1 MNRNFV
7 WAALAGV
14 VLIGSRPTH
23 AADALPS
30 PESILDRYVEVT
42 GGRQAYERLKSEIAT
57 GTMEYSAQG
66 IKGTITR
73 YEASDPDRYYAV
85 LDIPGVGKIEMGV
98 SGGVAWENSAL
109 LGPRVKSGEEK
120 AQAVREA
127 TMNATLKW
135 RTLFPKVETAGME
148 TLQGEPCYKVV
159 MTPAEG
165 KPEVMYFQ
173 KKSGLAVKT
182 TTVAVSQMG
191 EIPVEVTVTNYK
203 DFGGVLAPAKVTN
216 KAAGQEFTISIE
228 KVQVNPDLPA
238 DRFALPA
245 EVRALIEKGNEK
257 VAGKGA
263 GAAK

>member
-1 MNRNFV
+1 MNRRV
-7 WAALAGV
+7 TVPLLGAVL
-14 VLIGSRPTH
+14 LIGWRPAP

-42 GGRQAYERLKSEIAT
+42 GGKQAYERRKTEIAT
-57 GTMEYSAQG
+57 GTLEYAAQG
-66 IKGTITR
+66 IKGTITH
-73 YEASDPDRYYAV
+73 YEAEPDRYYAV
-85 LDIPGVGKIEMGV
+85 LDIPGIGKIEMGV

-109 LGPRVKSGEEK
+109 LGPRVKTGEEK

-135 RTLFPKVETAGME
+135 RTLFPKVETVGVE
-148 TLQGEPCYKVV
+148 ILEGEECYKVV
-159 MTPAEG
+159 MTPPEG

-191 EIPVEVTVTNYK
+191 EVPVEVTVKNYK
-203 DFGGVLAPAKVTN
+203 EFGGVLTPAKVTN
-216 KAAGQEFTISIE
+216 KAAGQEFTITFE
-228 KVQVNPDLPA
+228 KVQVNPELPP

-257 VAGKGA
+257 GADKGKGA
-263 GAAK
+263 AK

>member
-1 MNRNFV
+1 MNRRV
-7 WAALAGV
+7 TVTLLGAAL
-14 VLIGSRPTH
+14 LIASRPAS

-42 GGRQAYERLKSEIAT
+42 GGKQAYERRKTELAT
-57 GTMEYSAQG
+57 GTMEYPAQG

-73 YEASDPDRYYAV
+73 YEAEPDRYYAV
-85 LDIPGVGKIEMGV
+85 LDIPGVGNIEMGV
-98 SGGVAWENSAL
+98 SGGVAWENSAI

-135 RTLFPKVETAGME
+135 RTLFPKVETVGVE
-148 TLQGEPCYKVV
+148 TLEGEPCYKVV

-165 KPEVMYFQ
+165 KPEVTYFQ

-191 EIPVEVTVTNYK
+191 EVPVEVTVKNYK

-216 KAAGQEFTISIE
+216 KAAGQEFTITIE
-228 KVQVNPDLPA
+228 KVQVNPELAA

-245 EVRALIEKGNEK
+245 EIRALLEKANQT
-257 VAGKGA
+257 GA
-263 GAAK
+263 DHAVGAAK